1 MVKLQIQC
9 NVCGKVFW
17 SKCTRLR
24 NVHPKVIIP
33 VNVMCKK
40 CENAMKHSEQLGRNG
55 EKDVKAIA
63 KQWKYDETVDDKLE
77 KLWRERMAVIM
88 NEKKRN
94 RKNEMGIN
102 NKNDVKQAKRMM
114 EKEDYE
120 PDTLTTY
127 HGED

>member
-17 SKCTRLR
+17 SKCTRL
-24 NVHPKVIIP
+24 
-33 VNVMCKK
+33 MCKK
-40 CENAMKHSEQLGRNG
+40 CENAMKHFEQLRRN
-55 EKDVKAIA
+55 
-63 KQWKYDETVDDKLE
+63 DEVS
-77 KLWRERMAVIM
+77 
-88 NEKKRN
+88 
-94 RKNEMGIN
+94 
-102 NKNDVKQAKRMM
+102 VKQAKRTM